1 METPFA
7 TVITLLGWSVVI
19 LIVHILLQGQLATRE
34 RGLDWNASARDG
46 EQKPLGTY
54 AGRADRALR
63 NFLETYAAFVGLA
76 LALAITNRAGG
87 LGLIGAWTWFIARI
101 VYIPLYLFGV
111 PYLRSLVW
119 LASLVGLVLMLIQ
132 LLF

>member
-7 TVITLLGWSVVI
+7 TEIMLLGWSVVI
-19 LIVHILLQGQLATRE
+19 LFVHIGLQGQLATAE

-46 EQKPLGTY
+46 EQKPLGKY

-63 NFLETYAAFVGLA
+63 NFLETYPAFIGLA
-76 LALAITNRAGG
+76 LALAMTNRAGG
-87 LGLIGAWTWFIARI
+87 LGMIGAWLWFVARI

-111 PYLRSLVW
+111 PYVRSLVW
-119 LASLVGLVLMLIQ
+119 LASLLGLVLMLVQ